1 MESARAEKGR
11 AISEDS
17 VRMWNPEG
25 WRGAV
30 VRILGELKRTAT
42 LARRECYCAVEGRM
56 VCLVAGKV
64 RD

>member
-1 MESARAEKGR
+1 
-11 AISEDS
+11 
-17 VRMWNPEG
+17 MWNPEG